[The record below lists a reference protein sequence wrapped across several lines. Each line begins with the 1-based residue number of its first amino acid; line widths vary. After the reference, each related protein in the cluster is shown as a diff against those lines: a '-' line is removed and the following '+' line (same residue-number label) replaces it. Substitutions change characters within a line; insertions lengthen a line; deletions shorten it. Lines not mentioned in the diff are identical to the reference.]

1 MKLYVH
7 AHGTYTTLSRS
18 ENLNTDAEGWQ
29 CIGTIEVTEPKKIVT
44 KEGRRFLDRSLGGGE
59 DEVGFIVPSNAEN
72 VRCLYEVR
80 E

>member
-29 CIGTIEVTEPKKIVT
+29 CIGTIEVTEPKKAVM
-44 KEGRRFLDRSLGGGE
+44 KEAKGSITEPLGNGYNEIRF
-59 DEVGFIVPSNAEN
+59 VVPVYAEN
-72 VRCLYEVR
+72 LKFTYEVR